1 MTQCTV
7 HIHLSLNLFTPPPS
21 INKTCSAGDIIS
33 TNLLG
38 DIMTNMSHVMAVLRS
53 LGVNAIMGVYNVK

>member
-1 MTQCTV
+1 MYSSHTTFPKF
-7 HIHLSLNLFTPPPS
+7 IHPPS

-33 TNLLG
+33 TNLLVELG